1 MVRHVKRTPNG
12 VTVTEVETGPNHF
25 SFSRTTTT
33 VFGGRGHSNSRTS
46 STSSSSVQSSS
57 RHDSVDEAQ
66 IQSIMDSMNDMA
78 EISSLFSR
86 IALGGRREREGR
98 GRCGSCSKA
107 PRKLT
112 IRKETQRERAER
124 LFAKEQRAQRRLNER
139 ISRANG
145 YQEYAPP
152 DPFDTL
158 GAGRSTRR
166 RAESA
171 DEMPSATGYEQ
182 RIPHRYATGA
192 SSSTG
197 SSNRSGRMRMP
208 DPFERFEETLRDFPF
223 ASMGAGMGAGFAY
236 RPFDF
241 GMPSG
246 SRAPPM
252 GGRTD
257 DEYVRHVRD
266 EFDAARENFERRRR
280 AHPTLREANPD
291 YTSEHR
297 YYEHLGEGYANP
309 FWAPR
314 DGGAARAARAQSAG
328 HARGH
333 YDDKAERAAE
343 AERRERAKKL
353 EKERAAKRAEQRQA
367 WVKRSTALFA
377 TGEIQSVRLT
387 FQDIPWPIYAAKGGE
402 VEYIVTLD
410 DLCTKNVKE
419 FLLDLARD
427 KAEMEYE
434 AARKK
439 VLRDA
444 IRMFHPD
451 RWHRVLPRVE
461 EAERENVKH
470 GVELCSRII
479 NDLLSQ

>member
-1 MVRHVKRTPNG
+1 MEG
-12 VTVTEVETGPNHF
+12 AA
-25 SFSRTTTT
+25 
-33 VFGGRGHSNSRTS
+33 TS
-46 STSSSSVQSSS
+46 LVILY
-57 RHDSVDEAQ
+57 E
-66 IQSIMDSMNDMA
+66 
-78 EISSLFSR
+78 
-86 IALGGRREREGR
+86 
-98 GRCGSCSKA
+98 
-107 PRKLT
+107 LT
-112 IRKETQRERAER
+112 NRKETQRERAER

-152 DPFDTL
+152 DPFGAQ
-158 GAGRSTRR
+158 GAGRSSRR
-166 RAESA
+166 RAGSA
-171 DEMPSATGYEQ
+171 EEMPSTTGYEQ
-182 RIPHRYATGA
+182 RIPNRYATGA
-192 SSSTG
+192 SSS
-197 SSNRSGRMRMP
+197 SRSGDRFGRMRMP

-223 ASMGAGMGAGFAY
+223 SGIGAGFAF

-241 GMPSG
+241 GGMPSG

-252 GGRTD
+252 AGRTD

-280 AHPTLREANPD
+280 AHPYPREANPD

-297 YYEHLGEGYANP
+297 YYEHLGEGFANP

-314 DGGAARAARAQSAG
+314 DGGAARAARAQSEERARFG
-328 HARGH
+328 YARGH
-333 YDDKAERAAE
+333 YDDRAERAAE

-367 WVKRSTALFA
+367 WVKRSAALFT

-427 KAEMEYE
+427 NVEMEYE

-461 EAERENVKH
+461 EAERENVKD